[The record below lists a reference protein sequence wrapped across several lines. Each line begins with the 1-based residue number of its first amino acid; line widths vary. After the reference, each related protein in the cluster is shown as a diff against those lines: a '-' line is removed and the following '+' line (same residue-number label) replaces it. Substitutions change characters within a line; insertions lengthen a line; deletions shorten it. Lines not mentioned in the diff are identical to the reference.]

1 MEGIRQPAVAGQ
13 LYPGDPER
21 LLRLIRRCYQHSV
34 GPRRLPLEFADP
46 MRGLAGLIV
55 PHGSYHESGPV
66 AAHAYHLMARLG
78 RLEVVVILGPNHWR
92 QGGEIALSSWQTWE
106 TPLGALD
113 VDAESARRLTSLL
126 PSVAEDSESHQWEH
140 SIEVQLP
147 FLLHLFGDKV
157 RILPIGLRGDTVHD
171 CIALGQ
177 ALVESLD
184 GRPAAILA
192 SSDLS
197 HNMPES
203 RARDGDLRAL
213 QAIRDMDTEKLTGLV
228 GPGGVNMCGPGAV
241 VAMISAMSAAGATA
255 VRVLAY
261 GTTADTMG
269 ESSSVVG
276 YAAAA
281 ARPMA

>member
-1 MEGIRQPAVAGQ
+1 MSYSGLVLHGDHVRDHVEQAQEGERQGFSGGWVTEVNEPDAITVLAAVAASTK
-13 LYPGDPER
+13 R
-21 LLRLIRRCYQHSV
+21 
-34 GPRRLPLEFADP
+34 
-46 MRGLAGLIV
+46 
-55 PHGSYHESGPV
+55 
-66 AAHAYHLMARLG
+66 
-78 RLEVVVILGPNHWR
+78 
-92 QGGEIALSSWQTWE
+92 
-106 TPLGALD
+106 
-113 VDAESARRLTSLL
+113 
-126 PSVAEDSESHQWEH
+126 
-140 SIEVQLP
+140 
-147 FLLHLFGDKV
+147 FGIGTG
-157 RILPIGLRGDTVHD
+157 ILPIGLRGDTVHD

-213 QAIRDMDTEKLTGLV
+213 QAIRDMDTEKLTALV

-241 VAMISAMSAAGATA
+241 VAMISAMSTAGATA